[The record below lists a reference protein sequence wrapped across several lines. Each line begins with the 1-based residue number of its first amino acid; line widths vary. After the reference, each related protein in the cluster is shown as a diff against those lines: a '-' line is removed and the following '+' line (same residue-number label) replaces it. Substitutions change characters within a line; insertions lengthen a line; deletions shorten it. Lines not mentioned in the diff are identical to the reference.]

1 MHQMLNVERENS
13 TKMKEKLTCDILILK
28 KVIIVYLKL
37 KM

>member
-13 TKMKEKLTCDILILK
+13 TKMKEKLTRDKFTLK
-28 KVIIVYLKL
+28 KVLIVYLKF